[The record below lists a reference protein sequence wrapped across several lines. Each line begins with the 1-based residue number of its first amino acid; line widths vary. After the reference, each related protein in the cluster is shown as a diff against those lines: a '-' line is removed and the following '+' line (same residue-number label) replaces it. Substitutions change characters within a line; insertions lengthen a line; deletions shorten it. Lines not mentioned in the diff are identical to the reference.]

1 MAQLDY
7 INLFVTLMT
16 TMWLGGCG
24 PVMIFGLYSRFGT
37 TAGAF
42 ASLIAG
48 MLMSFGGILIK
59 RNWAD
64 IVYPWLVEA
73 NYAEPLGKFLTTV
86 SKPLNPYIVWEM
98 DPVKFPINS
107 YEFYFITMLI
117 TLFLY
122 CAVSWLT
129 MKEPFNLDRML
140 HRGVYNLDH
149 DKKERLQWS
158 LHTIFNKLL
167 GVTKEYTTGDKVIA
181 WSFFLYSFV
190 YNFICVFII
199 VIIWNA
205 FSPWPVQWWGT
216 YFFVVYLVVP
226 GIMAVISTFWFGI
239 GGFIDLFRLF
249 RDLKARVDNPL
260 DDGRVDGHVSLAD
273 KAQFEKLEHK
283 KSGNQ
288 INKKEK

>member
-1 MAQLDY
+1 
-7 INLFVTLMT
+7 
-16 TMWLGGCG
+16 
-24 PVMIFGLYSRFGT
+24 
-37 TAGAF
+37 
-42 ASLIAG
+42 
-48 MLMSFGGILIK
+48 
-59 RNWAD
+59 
-64 IVYPWLVEA
+64 
-73 NYAEPLGKFLTTV
+73 
-86 SKPLNPYIVWEM
+86 
-98 DPVKFPINS
+98 
-107 YEFYFITMLI
+107 MLI